1 MHIANAVLQET
12 EGPLKW
18 VRRLEHGVSRLA
30 GQHEKRRSPRYSIEL
45 PTEYWEAD
53 NACRAGLVCNVS
65 KKGLCIYSVHD
76 MPVGKDL
83 EIRVF
88 FPNDYEF
95 DGLRVG
101 TKIVWKD
108 GRYESNWKGYQ
119 YGLEFV
125 RIPVEDAWKLF
136 YIINSHLKL
145 EEISR
150 GEGVVFGSPS
160 PEKESSSPV
169 VGLGSRQE
177 EERGQK
183 DLWQR
188 FWTKFSHLG

>member
-1 MHIANAVLQET
+1 MGAY
-12 EGPLKW
+12 
-18 VRRLEHGVSRLA
+18 GVSRLT
-30 GQHEKRRSPRYSIEL
+30 GEHEKRRAPRHSIEL

-53 NACRAGLVCNVS
+53 NACRAGVVCNVS
-65 KKGLCIYSVHD
+65 KKGACIYSVHD

-83 EIRVF
+83 DIRVF
-88 FPNDYEF
+88 FPNEYEF

-101 TKIVWKD
+101 TRIVWKD
-108 GRYESNWKGYQ
+108 GCYETSWKGFQ

-125 RIPVEDAWKLF
+125 RVPVEDAWKLF

-150 GEGVVFGSPS
+150 GEGVVFGSSS
-160 PEKESSSPV
+160 PEKERSSSPV
-169 VGLGSRQE
+169 ASNSRQDE
-177 EERGQK
+177 GNKR

-188 FWTKFSHLG
+188 FWTKFSH